1 VCLEKG
7 HQCPKHGF
15 TVKRSMVHAGK
26 VAAAQAAARALECE
40 QQDSGVDTG
49 SLHGPLPSFG
59 TAEQP

>member
-1 VCLEKG
+1 
-7 HQCPKHGF
+7 
-15 TVKRSMVHAGK
+15 MVHAGK